1 METIAEWL
9 PRLGAVLVLLIGVLG
24 FFKPT
29 ALTDSLGIQLSKPI
43 ATSEARAVFGGINLG
58 GALLALYFHD
68 PLVYTTL
75 GLITP
80 SQTFHHRLGAPMS
93 LPTEDTIEILQLYAR
108 YNTAI
113 DTGDHDGFAAC
124 FVAQGHFD
132 SGMSVLDGQD
142 AIAGFAKLTHE
153 NMPTMRHNA
162 SNIVVDGQG
171 DTAHGPL
178 SG

>member
-75 GLITP
+75 GFGWAAATAARFY
-80 SQTFHHRLGAPMS
+80 SMAVDGTS
-93 LPTEDTIEILQLYAR
+93 LKDTVPT
-108 YNTAI
+108 
-113 DTGDHDGFAAC
+113 
-124 FVAQGHFD
+124 
-132 SGMSVLDGQD
+132 
-142 AIAGFAKLTHE
+142 
-153 NMPTMRHNA
+153 
-162 SNIVVDGQG
+162 IVVDGVL
-171 DTAHGPL
+171 ALLLL
-178 SG
+178 SCNL